1 MESRTRLSKQ
11 ASDIISENVE
21 EYLEALWISEEEGE
35 PVTKIDWVAKR
46 LHIKPPSVVEMFK
59 KLAKQGLV
67 KYYPYH
73 GVQLREAGRIIAQRV
88 IRNHRL
94 IELLMKTLNV
104 EIDENLVCGIE
115 HHVNDTFAK
124 ALYTFLG
131 NPKKCPHG
139 KDIPERIVSEEV
151 IS

>member
-11 ASDIISENVE
+11 TSDIISENVE
-21 EYLEALWISEEEGE
+21 EYLEALWISEEEGN
-35 PVTKIDWVAKR
+35 PITKIDWVAKR

-67 KYYPYH
+67 KYYPYR
-73 GVQLREAGRIIAQRV
+73 GVQLLEAGRTIAQRV

-94 IELLMKTLNV
+94 IELLMKTLNI

-115 HHVNDTFAK
+115 HHVNETFAK

-139 KDIPERIVSEEV
+139 KDIPEQRISKELVS
-151 IS
+151 

>member
-11 ASDIISENVE
+11 TSDIISENVE
-21 EYLEALWISEEEGE
+21 EYLEALWISEEEGN
-35 PVTKIDWVAKR
+35 PITKIDWVAKR

-59 KLAKQGLV
+59 KLAKQGFV
-67 KYYPYH
+67 KYYPYQ
-73 GVQLREAGRIIAQRV
+73 GVQLLEAGRTIAQRV

-94 IELLMKTLNV
+94 IELLMKTLNI

-115 HHVNDTFAK
+115 HHVNEVFAK

-131 NPKKCPHG
+131 SPKKCPHG

>member
-11 ASDIISENVE
+11 ASEIVSENVE
-21 EYLEALWISEEEGE
+21 EYLEALWISEEEGKS
-35 PVTKIDWVAKR
+35 VTKIDWVAKH
-46 LHIKPPSVVEMFK
+46 LNIKPPSVVEMFK

-67 KYYPYH
+67 KYYPYR
-73 GVQLREAGRIIAQRV
+73 GVQLLETGRIIAQRV

-94 IELLMKTLNV
+94 IELLMKTLNI

-115 HHVNDTFAK
+115 HHVNETFAK
-124 ALYTFLG
+124 ALFTFLG
-131 NPKKCPHG
+131 SPKKCPHG
-139 KDIPERIVSEEV
+139 KDIPERIIYEEL